1 MRIKPE
7 DIIYNDLSEN
17 HKGFARTIGIDALL
31 ELSKEYGG
39 TQIYIPKPE
48 ELRKNTIYRLI
59 KEDYIKSNDISL
71 CSLAKKYN
79 VSESTVYRI
88 VRSIINTNK

>member
-1 MRIKPE
+1 MRIKPK

-31 ELSKEYGG
+31 ALSEEYGG

-59 KEDYIKSNDISL
+59 KECYMNDNNISL
-71 CSLAKKYN
+71 SSLAKKYN

-88 VRSIINTNK
+88 VRSIIHAGK